1 MEIKTYSIGN
11 ANYTFVCEAIGT
23 RHGFAHV
30 VHLFRDNYEISRAR
44 CNYLNRAWERYRFQ
58 TAMMNALFQAFQD
71 EKDRIKSA
79 YKYAHGLSRVS
90 RDRIDPEYQKS
101 PLLSEYAELRDAL

>member
-1 MEIKTYSIGN
+1 MEIKKYFVGPV
-11 ANYTFVCEAIGT
+11 AYTFVCESIGT

-30 VHLFRDNYEISRAR
+30 VHLFRDTCEISRAR
-44 CNYLNRAWERYRFQ
+44 CNHLNRTWEPYRYQ
-58 TAMMNALFQAFQD
+58 AAMMKALFQAFQD
-71 EKDRIKSA
+71 EKDRIKKA

-90 RDRIDPEYQKS
+90 RERIEKEFSDS

>member
-1 MEIKTYSIGN
+1 MEIKNYSIGT
-11 ANYTFVCEAIGT
+11 ALYTFVCESIGT

-44 CNYLNRAWERYRFQ
+44 CSYLNRTWEKYRFQ
-58 TAMMNALFQAFQD
+58 SAMMNALFQAFQD

-79 YKYAHGLSRVS
+79 YKYAHGVSRVS
-90 RDRIDPEYQKS
+90 REKIEKVFSDS